1 MPFRY
6 CRKDLQGNI
15 IALIDNSGN
24 TVVQY
29 NYDAWGNHK
38 VVDANG
44 NEITDSTHI
53 GNLNPF
59 RYRSYY
65 FDVETGLY
73 YLQTRYYDPEGGRF
87 ISQDSI
93 EYANPEVLNGINLYS
108 YCGNNPVMG
117 YDPDGTWSWTGF
129 FNVVAAVAVVVAV
142 TAAVAL
148 TAGAAA
154 FAVGASTAVITTVTA
169 GAVVGGAVIGG
180 LEIAN
185 QIEENGIED
194 IDVGRV
200 ATQTF
205 MGSVTGAGIGFG
217 IGKFIAGGAAALSGG
232 AFAFAGGGTVSVG
245 ATLAKAGI
253 GLLGLGILF
262 SKNADRYGSSKIGSN
277 QRFNKQFSDFCNARG
292 IRDKNIIR
300 KFHDFITKK
309 GYDTWS
315 QLEKALS
322 EFLKRR

>member
-1 MPFRY
+1 M
-6 CRKDLQGNI
+6 
-15 IALIDNSGN
+15 
-24 TVVQY
+24 VQY

-59 RYRSYY
+59 RYRGYY
-65 FDVETGLY
+65 YDTETGLY
-73 YLQTRYYDPEGGRF
+73 FLKTRYYDPEVGRF
-87 ISQDSI
+87 LNMDSVR
-93 EYANPEVLNGINLYS
+93 YADPESINGISLYS

-253 GLLGLGILF
+253 GFLGLNILF
-262 SKNADRYGSSKIGSN
+262 ASHEKPGNNKV
-277 QRFNKQFSDFCNARG
+277 QNKQ
-292 IRDKNIIR
+292 IRDAIRELGHNPKSPEIKDIINEVEGHIR
-300 KFHDFITKK
+300 KNKLSLGYKDLIELLLDF
-309 GYDTWS
+309 
-315 QLEKALS
+315 LP
-322 EFLKRR
+322 

>member
-1 MPFRY
+1 M
-6 CRKDLQGNI
+6 
-15 IALIDNSGN
+15 
-24 TVVQY
+24 VQY

-59 RYRSYY
+59 RYRGYY
-65 FDVETGLY
+65 YDTETGLY
-73 YLQTRYYDPEGGRF
+73 FLKTRYYDPEVGRF
-87 ISQDSI
+87 LNMDSVR
-93 EYANPEVLNGINLYS
+93 YADPESINGINLYS

-194 IDVGRV
+194 IDVGKV

-245 ATLAKAGI
+245 ATLAKVVGVGLGLLFAKWVQGSWPGDDPTVSPGDDFEWRGNGPVGSDRGAWYNPITRDSLHPDLNHPAGI
-253 GLLGLGILF
+253 APHWDWVNIL
-262 SKNADRYGSSKIGSN
+262 
-277 QRFNKQFSDFCNARG
+277 KQV
-292 IRDKNIIR
+292 IRIFKP
-300 KFHDFITKK
+300 
-309 GYDTWS
+309 
-315 QLEKALS
+315 
-322 EFLKRR
+322 